1 MNEPLSDLKARFS
14 IAQAW
19 RELGLAGAPGK
30 ICRSPFPSDHK
41 NGDAHPSFSVF
52 ADGTRWKNH
61 ANGDEGGDV
70 FDLVMKARGCDMAA
84 AAAWVRERVGIVREP
99 VPIAAAATMPTGG
112 TPWPPLRPGTAAEC
126 TQLAKLRYIAPEAV
140 KLATERG
147 ILHFGELVRQPFWAV
162 TDQRRKL
169 IEFRRLD
176 GAPWPAFG
184 RLSERKSHCLG
195 SGKDF
200 PIGTLEAASAQAVA
214 WLEGAPDLLAFFHFA
229 WVEKKTDSVAPVAML
244 GAANQRIA
252 GDALARFHGKHVVL
266 YPHCDPAGQ
275 TAAKAWARQLRGA
288 GAEVSAFDLS
298 GIEKDDGSAGKD
310 LNDLTALSADCY
322 EKADSY
328 RFREVLP

>member
-1 MNEPLSDLKARFS
+1 MNHEPLSDLKARFS

-19 RELGLAGAPGK
+19 RELGLAGEPAK
-30 ICRSPFPSDHK
+30 ICRSPFPNEHAH
-41 NGDAHPSFSVF
+41 GDAHPSFSVF

-61 ANGDEGGDV
+61 ANGGEGGDV

-84 AAAWVRERVGIVREP
+84 AAAWVRERVGIVCEP
-99 VPIAAAATMPTGG
+99 VPIAAAAATGG
-112 TPWPPLRPGTAAEC
+112 TPWPELRPGTADEC
-126 TQLAKLRYIAPEAV
+126 TRLAKLRHLAPEAV
-140 KLATERG
+140 KFATARG
-147 ILHFGELVRQPFWAV
+147 FLYFGSLWLHPFWAV

-176 GAPWPAFG
+176 GAPFPAFG
-184 RLSERKSHCLG
+184 RLSERKSHCMG

-200 PIGTLEAASAQAVA
+200 PVGVLEAASAQAVA
-214 WLEGAPDLLAFFHFA
+214 WLEGAPDFLAFWHFA
-229 WVEKKTDSVAPVAML
+229 FVEGKTDSVAPVAML
-244 GAANQRIA
+244 GAANHRIA

-288 GAEVSAFDLS
+288 GAEVSAFDLT
-298 GIEKDDGSAGKD
+298 GIEKDDGTAGKD
-310 LNDLTALSADCY
+310 LNDLTGLSADCY

>member
-19 RELGLAGAPGK
+19 RELGLAGEPAK

-52 ADGTRWKNH
+52 SDGARWKNQ
-61 ANGDEGGDV
+61 ATGEGGDV
-70 FDLVMKARGCDMAA
+70 FDLVKKARACDMAA
-84 AAAWVRERVGIVREP
+84 AIAWVRERVGIVREP
-99 VPIAAAATMPTGG
+99 VPIAAAAAMPSGG
-112 TPWPPLRPGTAAEC
+112 TPWPPLRAGTAAEC
-126 TQLAKLRYIAPEAV
+126 TQLAKIRYIAPEAV
-140 KLATERG
+140 KLASEHG
-147 ILHFGELVRQPFWAV
+147 FLHFGELFRQPFWAV

-252 GDALARFHGKHVVL
+252 GDALARFAGKHVVL

-298 GIEKDDGSAGKD
+298 GIEKDDGSAGND
-310 LNDLTALSADCY
+310 LNDLTGLSADCY

>member
-1 MNEPLSDLKARFS
+1 MTPPLSLSDLKSSYS
-14 IAQAW
+14 IAHAW
-19 RELGLAGAPGK
+19 RDLGLAGEPAK

-52 ADGTRWKNH
+52 SDGARWKNQ
-61 ANGDEGGDV
+61 ATGEGGDV

-84 AAAWVRERVGIVREP
+84 AAAWVRERVGIVCEP
-99 VPIAAAATMPTGG
+99 VPIAAAAATGG
-112 TPWPPLRPGTAAEC
+112 TPWPPLRPGTPAEC
-126 TQLAKLRYIAPEAV
+126 ARLAKLRYIAPEAV
-140 KLATERG
+140 KLASERMF
-147 ILHFGELVRQPFWAV
+147 LHFGELWRQPFWAV

-184 RLSERKSHCLG
+184 RLVARKAHCLG
-195 SGKDF
+195 SGKDW
-200 PIGTLEAASAQAVA
+200 PVGTLEAASAQAVA

-252 GDALARFHGKHVVL
+252 GDALARFAGKHVVL